1 MIALTW
7 VLALPRAT
15 DMARVRARLE
25 HDGAVLSQ
33 SDGLLAGL
41 LGVSEAGV
49 ENASHS
55 AIAHASVWANSSRM
69 GQFLWSDTMVTFERD
84 FARPSGRLWSV
95 TSVQLDRSRLVD
107 ATHLGIAKTSAAPAG
122 TLPAI
127 VDEHKAGA
135 ARSMVGRSTAL
146 ACRGVDPATWDE
158 GSIDAWT
165 GRPRTFAGSVFSVVS
180 VAAPAPAQ

>member
-25 HDGAVLSQ
+25 HDGAALAQ

-95 TSVQLDRSRLVD
+95 TSVQMDRSRVFD
-107 ATHLGIAKTSAAPAG
+107 VTHFGFSMASAAATG
-122 TLPAI
+122 TLPTL
-127 VDEHKAGA
+127 VDEHKATT
-135 ARSMVGRSTAL
+135 ARAMVGRSTVL
-146 ACRGVDPATWDE
+146 ACRALDPATWDE
-158 GSIDAWT
+158 ASIDAWT
-165 GRPRTFAGSVFSVVS
+165 GRPRAHDGSLFSVVS
-180 VAAPAPAQ
+180 VVAPAPAP